1 MTCEWSVSISD
12 DLCNDLHFKD
22 HDNDGDDTEQ
32 VHLWLG
38 LVRVDRLV
46 RLVPPGKMSG
56 RT

>member
-1 MTCEWSVSISD
+1 MS
-12 DLCNDLHFKD
+12 LLLKD

-32 VHLWLG
+32 VHLGLG

-46 RLVPPGKMSG
+46 RLLPPGKMSV